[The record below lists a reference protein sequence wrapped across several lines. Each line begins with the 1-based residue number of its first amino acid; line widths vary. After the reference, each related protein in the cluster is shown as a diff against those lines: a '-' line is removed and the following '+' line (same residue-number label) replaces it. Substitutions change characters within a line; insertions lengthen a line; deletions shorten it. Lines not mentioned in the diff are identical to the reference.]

1 MRSGLIVNMIIM
13 SLLFLLY
20 MFIKKK
26 EKQYLSGTDMFSDLV
41 TFYILPTS
49 LFLVNIPFLLRY
61 KHPIFLIFMAL
72 ILIPLKSKGFIN
84 KERDVAEVYGI
95 IILNKIEERLL
106 IDKDLIS
113 LYINVKQKDAKI
125 VFKKDL
131 NLDKNSLNSLKEE
144 LIDLTKLSFEFIFDE
159 EV

>member
-1 MRSGLIVNMIIM
+1 MNREVSFRHKEIKLICISYKFFIFNYLII
-13 SLLFLLY
+13 SY
-20 MFIKKK
+20 
-26 EKQYLSGTDMFSDLV
+26 
-41 TFYILPTS
+41 
-49 LFLVNIPFLLRY
+49 
-61 KHPIFLIFMAL
+61 
-72 ILIPLKSKGFIN
+72 
-84 KERDVAEVYGI
+84 
-95 IILNKIEERLL
+95 IEERLL

>member
-1 MRSGLIVNMIIM
+1 M
-13 SLLFLLY
+13 
-20 MFIKKK
+20 
-26 EKQYLSGTDMFSDLV
+26 
-41 TFYILPTS
+41 
-49 LFLVNIPFLLRY
+49 
-61 KHPIFLIFMAL
+61 
-72 ILIPLKSKGFIN
+72 
-84 KERDVAEVYGI
+84 
-95 IILNKIEERLL
+95 L